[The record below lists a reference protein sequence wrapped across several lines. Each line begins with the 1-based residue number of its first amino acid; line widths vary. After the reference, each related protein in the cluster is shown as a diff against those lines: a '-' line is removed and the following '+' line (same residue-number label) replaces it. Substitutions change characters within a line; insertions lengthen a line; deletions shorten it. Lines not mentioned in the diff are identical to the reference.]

1 MQTSTGLYFKDGEVI
16 TRHGEV
22 TIYRMDDILFLE
34 VGPGHNLWALESEY
48 SDYMAQLGDKP
59 RGDCLEIGLGLGIAS
74 RCILTYPS
82 VDTLTTIELRKN
94 VIKSHEDI
102 VQLLDKKSE
111 KWAPYDSKRHIIKN
125 YDGFMYMLK
134 TTNKY
139 DFIFM
144 DFYKHIDEDS
154 ICEIKDMVK
163 CAKLRLNPGGKVLG
177 WFDPHTPVEFIKDFF
192 DIFN

>member
-1 MQTSTGLYFKDGEVI
+1 MPAVPGAAAPPTAGSATGVK
-16 TRHGEV
+16 
-22 TIYRMDDILFLE
+22 
-34 VGPGHNLWALESEY
+34 
-48 SDYMAQLGDKP
+48 LGV
-59 RGDCLEIGLGLGIAS
+59 GLGLGIAS

-134 TTNKY
+134 TTNKTNYKIIEDRKDAIKYAIDKSQKDDIVLITGKGRDNYMAIEDRKEPYNDY
-139 DFIFM
+139 D
-144 DFYKHIDEDS
+144 
-154 ICEIKDMVK
+154 EIKK
-163 CAKLRLNPGGKVLG
+163 N
-177 WFDPHTPVEFIKDFF
+177 I
-192 DIFN
+192 